1 MKSKSQQAAQEFLE
15 GPATEVLDEWDEMMA
30 LWEAKD
36 TVLLSLHYTDDEV
49 IPWGAADPHFWAEE
63 EENEA

>member
-15 GPATEVLDEWDEMMA
+15 GPATEVVDEWDEMMA
-30 LWEAKD
+30 LWQ
-36 TVLLSLHYTDDEV
+36 SL
-49 IPWGAADPHFWAEE
+49 WAEE

>member
-15 GPATEVLDEWDEMMA
+15 GPATEVLDEWDELMA

-36 TVLLSLHYTDDEV
+36 TVLLSLHHTDD
-49 IPWGAADPHFWAEE
+49 